1 MTVGS
6 IVHNLFQIVLRR
18 RLTTR
23 EQIKNVSEE
32 MLSDS
37 GVAYALYSSSMN
49 KTEASNEFDCFLDKI
64 YEFMQRYVVGNGPT
78 NPANDKVTSR
88 LHFLF
93 YLNFFPCNGN

>member
-1 MTVGS
+1 MTIGS

-23 EQIKNVSEE
+23 EQIKSVSDE

-49 KTEASNEFDCFLDKI
+49 KAEACNEFDSFLDNI
-64 YEFMQRYVVGNGPT
+64 YEFMQRYVEGNAPA
-78 NPANDKVTSR
+78 NPAKDKVIRS
-88 LHFLF
+88 LFLNF
-93 YLNFFPCNGN
+93 YLFK

>member
-1 MTVGS
+1 MTIGS

-23 EQIKNVSEE
+23 EQIKCVSDE

-49 KTEASNEFDCFLDKI
+49 KAEACNEFDSFLDNI
-64 YEFMQRYVVGNGPT
+64 YEFMQRYVEGNVPK
-78 NPANDKVTSR
+78 NPANDKVSN
-88 LHFLF
+88 LFICFL
-93 YLNFFPCNGN
+93 LNFGFIC

>member
-1 MTVGS
+1 MTIGS

-23 EQIKNVSEE
+23 EQIKCVSDE

-49 KTEASNEFDCFLDKI
+49 KAEACNEFDSFLDNI
-64 YEFMQRYVVGNGPT
+64 YEFMQRYVEGNAPK
-78 NPANDKVTSR
+78 NPANDKVSD
-88 LHFLF
+88 FIEF
-93 YLNFFPCNGN
+93 